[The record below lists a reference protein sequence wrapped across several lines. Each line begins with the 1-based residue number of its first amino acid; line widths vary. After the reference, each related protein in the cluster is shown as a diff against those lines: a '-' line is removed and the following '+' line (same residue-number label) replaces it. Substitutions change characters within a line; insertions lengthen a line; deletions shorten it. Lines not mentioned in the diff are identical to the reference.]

1 VPERSPT
8 PRDLSKRARGRWGE
22 DLAAA
27 HYRRIGSEVVDR
39 NWRSATGELD
49 LVVKDGA
56 TYVFS
61 EVKARRSDAYGP
73 AAAAV
78 TAAKQ
83 RRIRQLAVEWLRA
96 NDVVAASIRFDV
108 VAITG
113 SDLELIT
120 DAF

>member
-1 VPERSPT
+1 VAGPGRTHPNIV
-8 PRDLSKRARGRWGE
+8 RGRWGE

-27 HYRRIGSEVVDR
+27 WYARRGYDVVAR
-39 NWRSATGELD
+39 NWRTRTGEID
-49 LVVKDGA
+49 LVVRRGRL
-56 TYVFS
+56 VVVC

-78 TAAKQ
+78 GPAKQ
-83 RRIRQLAVEWLRA
+83 QRLRRLAAEWLAGSGLRG
-96 NDVVAASIRFDV
+96 VEVRFDV

-113 SDLELIT
+113 EEIDVVV